1 LAFSA
6 KEMKEPHLY
15 LIIAPPADLRNKNIE
30 LIRELDEEGYF
41 VMVITT
47 NQLCDVLKKNYGA
60 NGIRLDRIWFVDAV
74 TKYAMGREPPPAK
87 NCRFV
92 SNPGHL
98 TDLGIAITE
107 TLKELSGKKV
117 CLLFDSV
124 NAMLIYLSSRNIT
137 RFMHFVTNKLRL
149 LNVAGIF
156 LAVEKG
162 LDPDLLVQLITL
174 VDEVIDTDKE
184 VQKPG

>member
-1 LAFSA
+1 LAFSLKDA
-6 KEMKEPHLY
+6 KEPHLY
-15 LIIAPPADLRNKNIE
+15 LIIAPPADLRSKNIE
-30 LIRELDEEGYF
+30 LIRMLDAEGY
-41 VMVITT
+41 VVIVITT
-47 NQLCDVLKKNYGA
+47 NQLCSVLTKNYESG
-60 NGIRLDRIWFVDAV
+60 GIRLDRIWFVDAV
-74 TKYAMGREPPPAK
+74 TRYAMGRDPPPVK

-92 SNPGHL
+92 SNPGNL
-98 TDLGIAITE
+98 TDLGIAVTE
-107 TLKELSGKKV
+107 TLKELSGQKV

-124 NAMLIYLSSRNIT
+124 NAMLIYISSKNIT
-137 RFMHFVTNKLRL
+137 RFLHFVTNKLRL

-184 VQKPG
+184 VRKPG